1 MSWKIRS
8 ICELREKMVIIV
20 TIELEVHRYQEWL
33 SRVHVVLYR
42 RRIICSPSLY
52 LVIGEVPDF
61 MDVPLAL
68 SPHVA
73 IDPAWKMSRQT

>member
-1 MSWKIRS
+1 M
-8 ICELREKMVIIV
+8 
-20 TIELEVHRYQEWL
+20 
-33 SRVHVVLYR
+33 LY
-42 RRIICSPSLY
+42 CTDVGSYLY
-52 LVIGEVPDF
+52 LVIREVPDF